1 MEAHILSIIRFSLYT
16 LCAIGGVLIMI
27 KADDRA
33 ALRRITAVCSAVM
46 VWFNE
51 PLGTGVYLLLG
62 STLEALIAGMG
73 VIFVLI
79 LIAVIV
85 LLPVILAAHY
95 LIH

>member
-1 MEAHILSIIRFSLYT
+1 MEAHIISIIRFALYMT
-16 LCAIGGVLIMI
+16 ALIGGVILMV

-33 ALRRITAVCSAVM
+33 ALRRITAVAAAAAVY
-46 VWFNE
+46 FNE
-51 PLGTGVYLLLG
+51 VLGAGAYLLIG
-62 STLEALIAGMG
+62 STLETLVAGMG
-73 VIFVLI
+73 VLFVLI